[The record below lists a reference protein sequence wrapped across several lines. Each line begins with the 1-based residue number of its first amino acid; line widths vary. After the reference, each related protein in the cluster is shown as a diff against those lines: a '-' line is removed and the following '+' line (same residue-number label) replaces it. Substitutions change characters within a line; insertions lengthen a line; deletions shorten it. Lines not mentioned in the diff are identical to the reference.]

1 LHYFFRGIL
10 ADRAKQIK
18 TKAMVNED
26 PTEKLIRDLKEEN
39 EKLKA
44 LLKSGKIDPSM
55 ISDTNGGK
63 KPDQSKYIVF
73 ISLCLL
79 N

>member
-1 LHYFFRGIL
+1 
-10 ADRAKQIK
+10 
-18 TKAMVNED
+18 MVNED

-55 ISDTNGGK
+55 ISDTNDGK
-63 KPDQSKYIVF
+63 KPDQSKQFLFLYV
-73 ISLCLL
+73 S
-79 N
+79 